1 MRKVWLLIAAAQAW
15 GCTNLPDIDAG
26 VCGNGVEEAD
36 EDCDGTSA
44 GCRPPGSENACRFDC
59 SADVNGVRRACP
71 TGYGCGLTDDVC
83 RAHSGGFEA
92 LASPATGDTFFIAT
106 ADFDADQRDDVLSV
120 ELNTVGVHFSAANG
134 ENDQSV
140 TLYSPPFEPAIGRF
154 SDSGGAGFAL
164 ASGGISVQRG
174 REDHTLSAGA
184 YAPFPVAVDTVAMGI
199 FDAKP
204 ATYVNQAQN
213 LGSEVVAFAPLA
225 SSLQVRDVLK
235 SQDLFTLDVSQSEV
249 TNEIVHADLDF
260 ALRPGEELIVP
271 KPGTDSILIFGL
283 AALDVPSASYTWNAA
298 PDTLT
303 VKLEAPYH
311 LPVAPVVGAK
321 PAPPTVVVG
330 HVNADAFPDLVALG
344 GSDGEQ
350 RMMIALGDGNG
361 QFYSTSTLLDAK
373 LPDNRLA
380 PLIPYNLSLIGDKMA
395 RGQPLAV
402 ADLNGDAVPDFVVEH
417 GINLS
422 VPGGSG
428 NAALWFGVVSADF
441 AWHAA
446 AIGNFNGDVYPDVVA
461 ATHDGRRVDLH
472 VGTPDGFNT
481 THISTNSKVSGFATG
496 DFDGNLIGDVAVS
509 ETVTLADGSKE
520 DVLSVLF
527 GRVGGPLE
535 PPVELGRFEKIRQI
549 EAGNVTTL
557 TGELDSVSDIGVFA
571 SSGDAPTAAL
581 FVGDTQRR
589 IESAFSIT
597 HAPNTP
603 DEAYA
608 FAVRVASGNFDGV
621 APNDDLAILSTPPA
635 EIPLVDGETRLWL
648 TPASGD
654 AAFSLATSRESAAIE
669 NDTLARCGMMFAS
682 LDLGGDELDELV
694 LLGFS
699 AQEVPKGNVLVAHS
713 VAQDGA
719 HHFEIDPVVEVPEA
733 YIGRVGVLACG
744 ISDEGG
750 ESAEDLPL
758 DGQLQVVDVDGDGH
772 EDILSLATEI
782 APPPEFSLVPRL
794 MFFQNHYDGQL
805 DIAGRVTLEV
815 EGAKEDARLR
825 SFVAMQLDGDPEP
838 ELVIVLGE
846 KLYKGEIDLAQRRVV
861 NVTPLEGL
869 PRGTLLSTGDLNGD
883 GVEDLVIAGSS
894 GVNLARGI
902 PVLR

>member
-1 MRKVWLLIAAAQAW
+1 MRRFWLLLAAAQAW

-44 GCRPPGSENACRFDC
+44 SCRPPGSENACRFDC
-59 SADVNGVRRACP
+59 SPDGNGVRRACP

-120 ELNTVGVHFSAANG
+120 ELNTVGVHFSAASG
-134 ENDQSV
+134 ENDQSA
-140 TLYSPPFEPAIGRF
+140 TLHSPPFEPAIGRF

-164 ASGGISVQRG
+164 ASGGVSVQRG
-174 REDHTLSAGA
+174 RLDHTLSAGA
-184 YAPFPVAVDTVAMGI
+184 YAPFPVDSDTVAMGI
-199 FDAKP
+199 IDAKP
-204 ATYVNQAQN
+204 ATYVNEVEN
-213 LGSEVVAFAPLA
+213 LGSEVVAFAPVA
-225 SSLQVRDVLK
+225 TSLEVRDVIK

-249 TNEIVHADLDF
+249 TNEIIHADLDP

-271 KPGTDSILIFGL
+271 KPGTDTILIFGL
-283 AALDVPSASYTWNAA
+283 ASLDQPSASYMWNAA
-298 PDTLT
+298 PNTWT
-303 VKLEAPYH
+303 VKLEAPDR
-311 LPVAPVVGAK
+311 LLVPPVVGAK

-330 HVNADAFPDLVALG
+330 FVNADGFPDLIALG
-344 GSDGEQ
+344 GNDGDQ
-350 RMMIALGDGNG
+350 RMLIALGDGNG
-361 QFYSTSTLLDAK
+361 QFYSSSTLFDAK

-380 PLIPYNLSLIGDKMA
+380 PFVAYNLGLLGTKMA

-402 ADLNGDAVPDFVVEH
+402 DDLNGDGIPDLVVEK

-422 VPGGSG
+422 VPGSSG
-428 NAALWFGVVSADF
+428 NAALWFGVPADF
-441 AWHAA
+441 PWHAA
-446 AIGNFNGDVYPDVVA
+446 AIGNFNGDDYPDVVA

-472 VGTPDGFNT
+472 VGTSKGFNT
-481 THISTNSKVSGFATG
+481 THISTNSKVAGFATG

-535 PPVELGRFEKIRQI
+535 PPMELGRFEKIRQI
-549 EAGNVTTL
+549 EAGSVTTF
-557 TGELDSVSDIGVFA
+557 TGELDGVADIGVFA
-571 SSGDAPTAAL
+571 SSGDTPTAAL

-589 IESAFSIT
+589 IESVFSIT
-597 HAPNTP
+597 HAANTP
-603 DEAYA
+603 DEAIS
-608 FAVRVASGNFDGV
+608 FAVRVAAGNFDGV
-621 APNDDLAILSTPPA
+621 APNDDLAIFTTPP
-635 EIPLVDGETRLWL
+635 PDVPFVDLETRLWL
-648 TPASGD
+648 APASGD
-654 AAFSLATSRESAAIE
+654 AELSLATSRESLAIE
-669 NDTLARCGMMFAS
+669 NDTLARCGMMFAA

-694 LLGFS
+694 LFGFG
-699 AQEVPKGNVLVAHS
+699 AEDVPKGKILVAHS
-713 VAQDGA
+713 IAQDGL
-719 HHFEIDPVVEVPEA
+719 HHFQLDPSVDVPEA
-733 YIGRVGVLACG
+733 YIGRVAVLACG
-744 ISDEGG
+744 IPDEAG

-758 DGQLQVVDVDGDGH
+758 DGQVQVVDVDGDGH
-772 EDILSLATEI
+772 EDILSLATEVS
-782 APPPEFSLVPRL
+782 PPPSFALVPRL

-805 DIAGRVTLEV
+805 DIAGRVTLEI
-815 EGAKEDARLR
+815 EGGKPDARLR
-825 SFVAMQLDGDPEP
+825 SFVATQLDTDPEP
-838 ELVIVLGE
+838 EIVMVLGE
-846 KLYKGEIDLAQRRVV
+846 KLYRGEIDLGQHRVV
-861 NVTPLEGL
+861 DVSSLEGL
-869 PRGTLLSTGDLNGD
+869 PQGSLLSTGDLNGD